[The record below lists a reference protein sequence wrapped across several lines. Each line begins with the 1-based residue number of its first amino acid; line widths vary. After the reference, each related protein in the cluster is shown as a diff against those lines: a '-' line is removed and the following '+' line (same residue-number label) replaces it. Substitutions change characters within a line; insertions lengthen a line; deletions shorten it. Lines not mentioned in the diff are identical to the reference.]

1 MPEFRML
8 NADEKLAEIRRIY
21 FGTTRETIRQDLERA
36 LSLLKSMT
44 SEEERER
51 ATVYMHGLA
60 EMNKDWLRKKKRGSA
75 QKKS

>member
-8 NADEKLAEIRRIY
+8 GADEKVAEIRRIY

-36 LSLLKSMT
+36 LSRLKSMA

-60 EMNKDWLRKKKRGSA
+60 EMSKDWFKKAKRGGGKKKR
-75 QKKS
+75 

>member
-8 NADEKLAEIRRIY
+8 GADEKLAEIRRIY

-36 LSLLKSMT
+36 LSLLKSMA

-60 EMNKDWLRKKKRGSA
+60 EMNKDWFKKAKRGGKKKR
-75 QKKS
+75 

>member
-8 NADEKLAEIRRIY
+8 GADEKLAEIRRIY
-21 FGTTRETIRQDLERA
+21 FRTTRETIRQDLERA
-36 LSLLKSMT
+36 LDLLKSMT

-60 EMNKDWLRKKKRGSA
+60 EMNKDWLKMAKRGGKKKR
-75 QKKS
+75 

>member
-1 MPEFRML
+1 VPEFRML
-8 NADEKLAEIRRIY
+8 GADEKLAEIRRIY

-36 LSLLKSMT
+36 LSLLKSMA

-60 EMNKDWLRKKKRGSA
+60 EMSKDWFKKAKRGGGKKKR
-75 QKKS
+75 

>member
-8 NADEKLAEIRRIY
+8 GADEKLAEIRRIY
-21 FGTTRETIRQDLERA
+21 FRTTRETIRQDLERA
-36 LSLLKSMT
+36 LDLLKSMT

-60 EMNKDWLRKKKRGSA
+60 EMSKDWLKKAKRPGGKKKR
-75 QKKS
+75 

>member
-8 NADEKLAEIRRIY
+8 GADEKLAEIRRIY
-21 FGTTRETIRQDLERA
+21 FRTTRETIRQDLERA
-36 LSLLKSMT
+36 LDLLKSMT

-60 EMNKDWLRKKKRGSA
+60 EMNKDWLKKAKRGGKKKR
-75 QKKS
+75 

>member
-1 MPEFRML
+1 ML
-8 NADEKLAEIRRIY
+8 GADEKLAEIRRIY

-36 LSLLKSMT
+36 LSLLKSMA

-60 EMNKDWLRKKKRGSA
+60 EMSKDWFKKAKRGGGKKKR
-75 QKKS
+75 

>member
-8 NADEKLAEIRRIY
+8 GADEKLAEIRRIY
-21 FGTTRETIRQDLERA
+21 FKTTRETIRQDLERA
-36 LSLLKSMT
+36 LGLLKSMS

-60 EMNKDWLRKKKRGSA
+60 EMGKDWLRKKKGGA
-75 QKKS
+75 KKKR

>member
-8 NADEKLAEIRRIY
+8 GADEKLAEIRRIY
-21 FGTTRETIRQDLERA
+21 FRATRETIRQDLERA
-36 LSLLKSMT
+36 LDLLKSMT

-60 EMNKDWLRKKKRGSA
+60 EMNKDWLKKAKRGGKKKR
-75 QKKS
+75 

>member
-8 NADEKLAEIRRIY
+8 GADEKLAEIRRIY
-21 FGTTRETIRQDLERA
+21 FQTTKQTIRQDLERA
-36 LSLLKSMT
+36 LNLLKSMT

-60 EMNKDWLRKKKRGSA
+60 EMNKDWFRKAKRGGKKKG
-75 QKKS
+75 

>member
-8 NADEKLAEIRRIY
+8 GADEKLAEIRRIY
-21 FGTTRETIRQDLERA
+21 FRTTRETIRQDLERA
-36 LSLLKSMT
+36 LDLLKSMT

-60 EMNKDWLRKKKRGSA
+60 EMNKDWLKKAKRGGKKKL
-75 QKKS
+75 